1 MHDWGRG
8 ASAARA
14 SERGASP
21 GSRGRSGQRRLSPPH
36 FACFP
41 ALLFAASALAA
52 DFTGTWVGQYS
63 GRNGEPADVAL
74 QIRQEG
80 KSLSGKLYGDYRSS
94 PIVDSTV
101 SGSLVTFVVK
111 SQEQAG
117 NQIND
122 TLLRFTGRLN
132 ENGELEL
139 VRDRERATNAGNN
152 GGAPARQETKLIL
165 KLRKLI

>member
-1 MHDWGRG
+1 MRMTRLMLLM
-8 ASAARA
+8 AVAA
-14 SERGASP
+14 
-21 GSRGRSGQRRLSPPH
+21 
-36 FACFP
+36 
-41 ALLFAASALAA
+41 AAWSA

-63 GRNGEPADVAL
+63 GRNGEPIDVAL
-74 QIRQEG
+74 QIKQDG
-80 KSLSGKLYGDYRSS
+80 KSLSGKLYGDYHSA
-94 PIVDSTV
+94 PIVESTI
-101 SGSLVTFVVK
+101 SGTLVTFVVK

-122 TLLRFTGRLN
+122 TKLRFTGRLN

-139 VRDRERATNAGNN
+139 VRDRESSTNAGNK